1 MILYTKNTRTMNPN
15 ISSMKIETD
24 TFVCIICFA
33 AFIGYTLGIQHA
45 VTNVIKT
52 QKTEQQSI
60 KFHKTTQTNLSELA
74 ELLTSN
80 NMMVDRN
87 LSNNEV
93 CYNLNT
99 EDSKNENNDR
109 IVEPKVECEGEGVN
123 FDKYNDN
130 VSDNVS
136 NSFGNINSPE
146 EEYEVVTDSI
156 KKLDTKKKPQYYF
169 GWFDSIF

>member
-1 MILYTKNTRTMNPN
+1 MNPN

-24 TFVCIICFA
+24 TFVSIICVA
-33 AFIGYTLGIQHA
+33 AFIGYMLGIQHR
-45 VTNVIKT
+45 VINVIKT

-60 KFHKTTQTNLSELA
+60 KIHKTTQTNLSELA

-87 LSNNEV
+87 LSNDEV
-93 CYNLNT
+93 CCNLNI
-99 EDSKNENNDR
+99 EDSKNENNDDL
-109 IVEPKVECEGEGVN
+109 VESKVECEGEGVN
-123 FDKYNDN
+123 SNKYNDN
-130 VSDNVS
+130 VSDNIL

-156 KKLDTKKKPQYYF
+156 KKLDTKKQPQYYF

>member
-1 MILYTKNTRTMNPN
+1 MNPN
-15 ISSMKIETD
+15 TSNMKMETD

-52 QKTEQQSI
+52 QNTQQQSN
-60 KFHKTTQTNLSELA
+60 KVHKTTQTNLSELA
-74 ELLTSN
+74 ELLTLN

-87 LSNNEV
+87 FSNDEV
-93 CYNLNT
+93 CYKLNT
-99 EDSKNENNDR
+99 EDSKNENNAR
-109 IVEPKVECEGEGVN
+109 LVEPKVECEVEGVN
-123 FDKYNDN
+123 SNKYNDN

-146 EEYEVVTDSI
+146 EEYEVITDSI
-156 KKLDTKKKPQYYF
+156 KKLNIKKKYYYF

>member
-1 MILYTKNTRTMNPN
+1 MNPN
-15 ISSMKIETD
+15 TSNMKMETD

-52 QKTEQQSI
+52 QHTQQQSN
-60 KFHKTTQTNLSELA
+60 KVHKTTQTNLSELA
-74 ELLTSN
+74 ELLTLN

-87 LSNNEV
+87 LSNDEV
-93 CYNLNT
+93 CYKLNT
-99 EDSKNENNDR
+99 EDSKNENDDR
-109 IVEPKVECEGEGVN
+109 LVEPKVECEGEGVN
-123 FDKYNDN
+123 SNNYHENVPEN

-136 NSFGNINSPE
+136 NSFGNTNSPE
-146 EEYEVVTDSI
+146 EEFEIVTDSI
-156 KKLDTKKKPQYYF
+156 KKFDTKKQPQYYF

>member
-1 MILYTKNTRTMNPN
+1 MNPN
-15 ISSMKIETD
+15 TSNMKMETD

-52 QKTEQQSI
+52 QNTQQSN
-60 KFHKTTQTNLSELA
+60 KVDKTTQTNLSELA
-74 ELLTSN
+74 ELLTLN

-87 LSNNEV
+87 FSNDEV
-93 CYNLNT
+93 CYKLNT
-99 EDSKNENNDR
+99 EDSKNDS
-109 IVEPKVECEGEGVN
+109 IVEPKVECEGQGVN
-123 FDKYNDN
+123 SNKYNDN

-146 EEYEVVTDSI
+146 EEYEVITDSI
-156 KKLDTKKKPQYYF
+156 KKLNIKKKYYYF

>member
-1 MILYTKNTRTMNPN
+1 MNPN
-15 ISSMKIETD
+15 ISNMKMETD

-52 QKTEQQSI
+52 QNTQQQSN
-60 KFHKTTQTNLSELA
+60 KVHKTTQTNLSELA

-80 NMMVDRN
+80 NMMIERQLLND
-87 LSNNEV
+87 EV
-93 CYNLNT
+93 CCNLNI
-99 EDSKNENNDR
+99 EDSKNENNDDT
-109 IVEPKVECEGEGVN
+109 VEPKVECEGEGVN
-123 FDKYNDN
+123 SNKYNDN
-130 VSDNVS
+130 VSDNIL

-156 KKLDTKKKPQYYF
+156 KKLDTKKQHQYYF

>member
-1 MILYTKNTRTMNPN
+1 MNPN

-52 QKTEQQSI
+52 QHTQQQSN
-60 KFHKTTQTNLSELA
+60 KVHKTTQTNLSELA
-74 ELLTSN
+74 ELLTLN

-87 LSNNEV
+87 LSNDEV

-99 EDSKNENNDR
+99 EDSKNDS
-109 IVEPKVECEGEGVN
+109 IVEPKVECEVEGVN
-123 FDKYNDN
+123 SNKYNDN

-146 EEYEVVTDSI
+146 EEYEVITDSI
-156 KKLDTKKKPQYYF
+156 KKLNIKKKYYYF

>member
-1 MILYTKNTRTMNPN
+1 MNPN
-15 ISSMKIETD
+15 TSNMKMETD

-52 QKTEQQSI
+52 QNTQQQSN
-60 KFHKTTQTNLSELA
+60 KVHKTTQTNLSELA
-74 ELLTSN
+74 ELLTLN

-87 LSNNEV
+87 LSNDEV

-99 EDSKNENNDR
+99 EDSKNDS

-123 FDKYNDN
+123 SNKYNDN

-136 NSFGNINSPE
+136 NSFGNTNSPE
-146 EEYEVVTDSI
+146 EEFEIVTDSI
-156 KKLDTKKKPQYYF
+156 KKFDTKKQPQYYF

>member
-1 MILYTKNTRTMNPN
+1 MNPN

-24 TFVCIICFA
+24 TFVSIICVA
-33 AFIGYTLGIQHA
+33 AFIGYMLGIQHA
-45 VTNVIKT
+45 VNNVIKT

-80 NMMVDRN
+80 NMMVNRDLLN
-87 LSNNEV
+87 DEV
-93 CYNLNT
+93 CCNLNIQ
-99 EDSKNENNDR
+99 DSKNENNDHL
-109 IVEPKVECEGEGVN
+109 VEPNVECEVQEVN
-123 FDKYNDN
+123 SNKYNDN
-130 VSDNVS
+130 VIENVS
-136 NSFGNINSPE
+136 SSFGNINSPE

-156 KKLDTKKKPQYYF
+156 KKLDTKKQPQYYF

>member
-1 MILYTKNTRTMNPN
+1 MNPN
-15 ISSMKIETD
+15 TSNMKMETD

-52 QKTEQQSI
+52 QNTQQQSN
-60 KFHKTTQTNLSELA
+60 KVHKTTQTNLSELA
-74 ELLTSN
+74 ELLTLN

-87 LSNNEV
+87 FSNDEV
-93 CYNLNT
+93 CYKLNT
-99 EDSKNENNDR
+99 EDSKNDS
-109 IVEPKVECEGEGVN
+109 IVEPKVECEVEGVN
-123 FDKYNDN
+123 SNKYNDN

-156 KKLDTKKKPQYYF
+156 KKLDTKKQPQYYF

>member
-1 MILYTKNTRTMNPN
+1 MNPN
-15 ISSMKIETD
+15 TSNMKMETD

-52 QKTEQQSI
+52 QNTQQQSN
-60 KFHKTTQTNLSELA
+60 KVHKTTQTNLSELA
-74 ELLTSN
+74 ELLTLN
-80 NMMVDRN
+80 NMMVERQ
-87 LSNNEV
+87 LLNNEV
-93 CYNLNT
+93 SYNLNT
-99 EDSKNENNDR
+99 EDSKNENNAR
-109 IVEPKVECEGEGVN
+109 LVEPKVECEVEGVN
-123 FDKYNDN
+123 SNKYNDN

-146 EEYEVVTDSI
+146 EEYEVITDSI
-156 KKLDTKKKPQYYF
+156 KKLNIKKKYYYF